1 MKTAEKLRQELINN
15 APFTKEEFINEI
27 SRRIKHGGTA
37 SFVCDYHI
45 SKTELKGGLGTIRM
59 NHEQAAIEYARSE
72 GFNVSY
78 KHNSYGVRFIV
89 FSL

>member
-1 MKTAEKLRQELINN
+1 MKTAEKLRQEMIND
-15 APFTKEEFINEI
+15 APFSKDEFINEI
-27 SRRIKHGGTA
+27 SRRIKRCGTA

-45 SKTELKGGLGTIRM
+45 SDTELKGLGTIRM
-59 NHEQAAIEYARSE
+59 IHEQAAIEYARSE